1 MNTYLVTGGTS
12 GIGFGIVRKLLSLE
26 DSRVVSISRDRRK
39 IAKAKEI
46 LGLDGERVEFFS
58 GDVSKP
64 DIMASLAQGIESK
77 YPSLYGLVNCA
88 GIILPGGIEDC
99 SLETWETTM
108 NINVNGAFIVTKA
121 FLPLLKKNISPASIV
136 NISSVCSL
144 RGGSSI
150 SYSTSKAATDMF
162 TKCLAV
168 ELAKYRIRV
177 NAVNPGVVVS
187 NLQMA
192 AGIVSNQEEYDEF
205 LTRMKPL
212 HPLGR
217 IGTPEEIANAVAFLL
232 SEESSWTTGAT
243 LSIDGGRAVNV

>member
-12 GIGFGIVRKLLSLE
+12 GIGLGIVKKLLSLE
-26 DSRVVSISRDRRK
+26 NSRVISISRGQKR
-39 IAKAKEI
+39 ITEAKES
-46 LGLDGERVEFFS
+46 LNFASERVEFFS

-64 DIMASLAQGIESK
+64 DIIASLVQEIDSK
-77 YPSLYGLVNCA
+77 YSSLYGLVNCA

-99 SLETWETTM
+99 SLEAWEVTM
-108 NINVNGAFIVTKA
+108 NANVNGSFIVTKA
-121 FLPLLKKNISPASIV
+121 FLPLLKKNNPPASIV

-168 ELAKYRIRV
+168 ELAKYKIRV

-192 AGIVSNQEEYDEF
+192 AGIVSNQEEYDAF

-217 IGTPEEIANAVAFLL
+217 VGTPEEIANAVVFLL
-232 SEESSWTTGAT
+232 SEESSWTTGAI
-243 LSIDGGRAVNV
+243 LSVDGGRSI